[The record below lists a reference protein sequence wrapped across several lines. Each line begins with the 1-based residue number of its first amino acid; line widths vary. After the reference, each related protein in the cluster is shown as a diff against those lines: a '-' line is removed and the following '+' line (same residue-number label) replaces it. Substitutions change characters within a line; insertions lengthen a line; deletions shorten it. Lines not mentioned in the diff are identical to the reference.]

1 MKKVDLHIHT
11 NASDGTWDV
20 TELKNELKKNKID
33 IFSVTDHD
41 SVENIENMQNILTNK
56 DNLIFIPGTELSAEY
71 KGKEYHL
78 NLYNYDI
85 KSKELLELMKW
96 TNQNKLNSNVD
107 YINYAAN
114 KYKNISVEDF
124 EKYENDRKRGGW
136 KSANYMIDKG
146 IHKDIPEHLK
156 DVYESGLK
164 AELKSPEEVIN
175 IAKKSGGKIFLAHP
189 SYHYR
194 DSVMPI
200 EELKHW
206 GSLE

>member
-41 SVENIENMQNILTNK
+41 SVENIENMQNILKNK

-85 KSKELLELMKW
+85 K
-96 TNQNKLNSNVD
+96 NKD
-107 YINYAAN
+107 
-114 KYKNISVEDF
+114 
-124 EKYENDRKRGGW
+124 
-136 KSANYMIDKG
+136 
-146 IHKDIPEHLK
+146 
-156 DVYESGLK
+156 
-164 AELKSPEEVIN
+164 
-175 IAKKSGGKIFLAHP
+175 
-189 SYHYR
+189 
-194 DSVMPI
+194 
-200 EELKHW
+200 
-206 GSLE
+206 